1 MGKVIYMENTI
12 KVMKGNVAKKL
23 IDEGEIIN
31 AEEVNYL
38 VKKEKSINKVRKSL
52 DGTPLEEL
60 PAPMALVVNTRV
72 PSKWILQD
80 TETGEI
86 YRGTTKTTIGDQWE
100 KIMTIDE
107 KV

>member
-12 KVMKGNVAKKL
+12 KVMKGSIAKKL

-38 VKKEKSINKVRKSL
+38 VKKEKSIDTVRKSL
-52 DGTPLEEL
+52 DGKPLKEL
-60 PAPMALVVNTRV
+60 STPMALVVNTRV

-86 YRGTTKTTIGDQWE
+86 YRGTTKTTIGEQWE

-107 KV
+107 KM